1 MIVGLVEVE
10 VQSPVVIVAKKGK
23 GRFYETT
30 KHIPS
35 STILGGLAREIII
48 ENNSEGFGNCANL
61 KGPNEAPPCETCS
74 VREKCNYTYVW
85 AEKKLKLSYCL
96 PHTQKALSEPPP
108 IPSLASLFKA
118 RGEDIYTDGLI
129 LITLQKL
136 ALKKEA
142 KEKILMSKIKV
153 NDTECKKETASVC
166 IQNNTIRELSVELNN
181 SPHVAINPTL
191 KTSEKGYLFNYTTM
205 SKGTKLTATVIG
217 DEQIIEE
224 TVNNKTVSIGMGK
237 SRGNGQVRLR
247 VTDKKEIEN
256 YKEMRAKAIKK
267 GLEDLQKG
275 SSELLETEMGGFLL
289 GTITGLSPLPISEG
303 ASPTEAVARRINV
316 PPEQII
322 HLSYKQGTHT
332 RFEFCGVNS
341 GPTFILTPTLNLGYA
356 GVFKVEGDLDG
367 LSDALAQVEVN
378 LNGYQPWFGWL
389 TINHPI
395 HLLNVKDQLR
405 GE

>member
-1 MIVGLVEVE
+1 
-10 VQSPVVIVAKKGK
+10 
-23 GRFYETT
+23 
-30 KHIPS
+30 
-35 STILGGLAREIII
+35 
-48 ENNSEGFGNCANL
+48 
-61 KGPNEAPPCETCS
+61 
-74 VREKCNYTYVW
+74 
-85 AEKKLKLSYCL
+85 
-96 PHTQKALSEPPP
+96 
-108 IPSLASLFKA
+108 
-118 RGEDIYTDGLI
+118 
-129 LITLQKL
+129 
-136 ALKKEA
+136 
-142 KEKILMSKIKV
+142 
-153 NDTECKKETASVC
+153 
-166 IQNNTIRELSVELNN
+166 
-181 SPHVAINPTL
+181 
-191 KTSEKGYLFNYTTM
+191 M

-267 GLEDLQKG
+267 GLE
-275 SSELLETEMGGFLL
+275 SELLETEMGGFLL